1 MASRD
6 DLVYA
11 DDTAKILA
19 VNAIHCLTQ
28 KSKAV
33 LQIHHELLLVV
44 SSVHR
49 KQNLKKTAYQPQ
61 QQRTYHHTYMRFRLL
76 LIFSFN
82 LHSLPSLFSVFNT
95 LRRVHVHGS
104 LTGHA
109 AVYDHST
116 QFSMQTETDTHTQT
130 DSVYPFVVNID
141 CWSKTRSQFA
151 CCLPPSWICHTIF
164 GHPWWTHGSC
174 APRLHEY
181 LCRCMRQYHTEKTN
195 RAGTNAFEVKCYRHA
210 YVFTV

>member
-1 MASRD
+1 
-6 DLVYA
+6 
-11 DDTAKILA
+11 
-19 VNAIHCLTQ
+19 
-28 KSKAV
+28 
-33 LQIHHELLLVV
+33 
-44 SSVHR
+44 
-49 KQNLKKTAYQPQ
+49 
-61 QQRTYHHTYMRFRLL
+61 MRFRLL

-109 AVYDHST
+109 AVYNHST
-116 QFSMQTETDTHTQT
+116 QFSMQTETDTHTHTHT

-151 CCLPPSWICHTIF
+151 CCQPPSWICHTIF

-181 LCRCMRQYHTEKTN
+181 LCRCMRQYDTEKTN

-210 YVFTV
+210 YVFTYNNDFSDWKSSHSRSDRPVCYLLRVLVGVCFYNRRKGTAFRNFTFIFIQKMNIFLLLPVTLP

>member
-1 MASRD
+1 
-6 DLVYA
+6 
-11 DDTAKILA
+11 
-19 VNAIHCLTQ
+19 
-28 KSKAV
+28 
-33 LQIHHELLLVV
+33 
-44 SSVHR
+44 
-49 KQNLKKTAYQPQ
+49 
-61 QQRTYHHTYMRFRLL
+61 MRFRLL

-95 LRRVHVHGS
+95 LRRV
-104 LTGHA
+104 
-109 AVYDHST
+109 
-116 QFSMQTETDTHTQT
+116 SMYTEVWRVMQLFIITLHNFLCRQRQTHTQT

-164 GHPWWTHGSC
+164 GLPWWTHGSC

-181 LCRCMRQYHTEKTN
+181 LCRCMRQYDTEKTN
-195 RAGTNAFEVKCYRHA
+195 RAGTNAFEVKYYRHA